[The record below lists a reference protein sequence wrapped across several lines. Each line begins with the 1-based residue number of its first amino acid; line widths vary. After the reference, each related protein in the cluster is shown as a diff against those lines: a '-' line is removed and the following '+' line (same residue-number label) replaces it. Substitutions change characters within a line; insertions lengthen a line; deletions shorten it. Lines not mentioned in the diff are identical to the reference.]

1 MTTQDYRGKTIY
13 NPFFVSS
20 ADKIPTRFRNV
31 DGTSSTI
38 NPQRL
43 SIPGAE
49 PGTKIY
55 LKGSQINQNILLSES
70 IGQIDNNEIYSAT
83 IDDVYHGGG
92 GITPGAVS
100 VNRNA
105 FYIVLSP
112 DSIQSFA
119 KDCINPSI
127 ASMLQNS
134 EAQDQ
139 ALIAGL
145 YFKDTT
151 FVLFRFPNGVN
162 KVATILEGTTATL
175 QGDMSFS
182 NMTIDQIKENY
193 EQLLQQNII
202 SSENITTWDQMG
214 SVLGP
219 ITEEP
224 EQNQNLAPTPTA
236 DNPPRLFAVYSEE
249 QATSYITE
257 ILGPVD
263 LSNLAEGNFSDKFS
277 PFNRF
282 IIEYRRVPRGSWKVY
297 LRPINDLP
305 LSLSERLFKL
315 AED

>member
-20 ADKIPTRFRNV
+20 ADKIPTRFRNA

-43 SIPGAE
+43 YIPSAE

-214 SVLGP
+214 QNIVEEQSQETETSQSETLDYTEWPSGLAWH
-219 ITEEP
+219 TEE
-224 EQNQNLAPTPTA
+224 ETDNYLSAIHGVRLSSVQTGTA
-236 DNPPRLFAVYSEE
+236 ADRFSILNRYMMRYLDSNGRRW
-249 QATSYITE
+249 YIY
-257 ILGPVD
+257 IRPFD
-263 LSNLAEGNFSDKFS
+263 DKPMS
-277 PFNRF
+277 Q
-282 IIEYRRVPRGSWKVY
+282 
-297 LRPINDLP
+297 
-305 LSLSERLFKL
+305 RLFKQR
-315 AED
+315 